1 MREQTQ
7 CHPAFRFQCGEW
19 LRERSIG
26 KIILRILRW
35 RRWLLRRGLCLPLTS
50 VKLPQFVA
58 QGRSPM
64 AFSARRGSRW
74 KSRGTNGASRI
85 PSRSVIH
92 HPEEPP
98 MLISHSSLLLFVAG
112 AAVLLVIPGPAVTYV
127 VSRSIG
133 HGRAAGLVSVLGIV
147 TGTLCHVVAAAL
159 GISALLASS
168 AVAFQFVKYL
178 GAAYLIYLG
187 IKTLQH
193 NDEQIAEADTGETKL
208 LRLYGQGLLVN
219 LLNPK
224 TALFFLAFLPQ
235 FVDPGRGHVT
245 LQILQLGILF
255 ALMGWCSDSVYAV
268 VAGTVAERIRGSLR
282 LRRAQRNAP

>member
-19 LRERSIG
+19 LRGGSFG
-26 KIILRILRW
+26 KIILRILR
-35 RRWLLRRGLCLPLTS
+35 RGRWLLRRGLCLPLTS

-112 AAVLLVIPGPAVTYV
+112 EI
-127 VSRSIG
+127 
-133 HGRAAGLVSVLGIV
+133 GRAS
-147 TGTLCHVVAAAL
+147 C
-159 GISALLASS
+159 
-168 AVAFQFVKYL
+168 
-178 GAAYLIYLG
+178 
-187 IKTLQH
+187 
-193 NDEQIAEADTGETKL
+193 
-208 LRLYGQGLLVN
+208 R
-219 LLNPK
+219 
-224 TALFFLAFLPQ
+224 
-235 FVDPGRGHVT
+235 
-245 LQILQLGILF
+245 
-255 ALMGWCSDSVYAV
+255 
-268 VAGTVAERIRGSLR
+268 ERV
-282 LRRAQRNAP
+282 